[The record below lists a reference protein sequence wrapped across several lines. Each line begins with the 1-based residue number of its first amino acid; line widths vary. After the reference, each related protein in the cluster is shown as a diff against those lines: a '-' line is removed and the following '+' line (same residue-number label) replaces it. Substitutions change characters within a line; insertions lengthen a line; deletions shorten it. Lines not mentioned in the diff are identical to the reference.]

1 MIERSVNL
9 NDVSGYPGNS
19 VTSRISAP
27 TAGSSDNPI
36 VVEDYYPPYFF
47 QLDPDTDDSNSS
59 SSFDSESDCS
69 TSSKPFHPDSLLW
82 LSTLDSNIQSRQDLR
97 QAPVSVTATTGNS
110 SGLNNVSIDSSTILQ
125 GPQVS
130 PVPDFSLSDA
140 SALIADCR
148 PDEVPDIPWKFY
160 ARDTPMSVLAK
171 WVSEQKLLR
180 SKGSLE
186 RPEENCLGE
195 DGDVSDYE
203 QDHDD
208 GVELDVEEERGEVQ
222 SESKILEEY
231 QSHTD
236 FGVERTEQD
245 EEARA
250 ETICEDYQPAH
261 IEVEESEYD
270 TARTQTSTRR
280 RKRLSND
287 SDDEADEYTPTP
299 PRYRPIKRR
308 RVQLPLPFLASK
320 KSMASSASR
329 KSCPVSVPRPRNIQ
343 HPNPEEL
350 LEQLSQESVVSSWTR
365 CPAAFLGCTHSRGR
379 SLAEF
384 KRHVMSHAYAASQ
397 WTCHDCGIKM
407 SRKDALLRHL
417 RDKKCKKI

>member
-36 VVEDYYPPYFF
+36 GVEDYYPPCFY

-110 SGLNNVSIDSSTILQ
+110 SGLNNVSIDSTILE
-125 GPQVS
+125 GSQVS

-148 PDEVPDIPWKFY
+148 PDEVPNIPWKFY
-160 ARDTPMSVLAK
+160 AGDTPMSVLAK

-180 SKGSLE
+180 LKGTLE
-186 RPEENCLGE
+186 RPEENCPEE
-195 DGDVSDYE
+195 DEDVSDYE
-203 QDHDD
+203 QHRD
-208 GVELDVEEERGEVQ
+208 GVELDVEEERGVQ
-222 SESKILEEY
+222 SESKLLEEY

-236 FGVERTEQD
+236 FGGDRTERD
-245 EEARA
+245 EEVRA
-250 ETICEDYQPAH
+250 ESLCEDYQPAH
-261 IEVEESEYD
+261 IEAEESEYD
-270 TARTQTSTRR
+270 TARTQASTRR
-280 RKRLSND
+280 RKRLPND

-299 PRYRPIKRR
+299 PRHRPIKRR
-308 RVQLPLPFLASK
+308 RVQLPIPFLASK
-320 KSMASSASR
+320 RSMASSTSR
-329 KSCPVSVPRPRNIQ
+329 KPCPVSVPRPRNIQ
-343 HPNPEEL
+343 HPNPFSNSYPRNL
-350 LEQLSQESVVSSWTR
+350 LSVPGLGVLRLS
-365 CPAAFLGCTHSRGR
+365 
-379 SLAEF
+379 
-384 KRHVMSHAYAASQ
+384 
-397 WTCHDCGIKM
+397 
-407 SRKDALLRHL
+407 
-417 RDKKCKKI
+417 